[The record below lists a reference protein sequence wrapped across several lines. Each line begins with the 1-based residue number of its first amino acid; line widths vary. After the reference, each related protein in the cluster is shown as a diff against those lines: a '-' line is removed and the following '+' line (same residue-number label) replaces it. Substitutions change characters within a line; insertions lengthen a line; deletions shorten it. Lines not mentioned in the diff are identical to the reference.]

1 MPGNGIS
8 MLSVFLFFCIS
19 KLSSL
24 CYMLPGFVTFNSKHG
39 ISAFS
44 ISSLWGYFPFC
55 AFWSCL
61 WKGYGRLLHLLQ
73 FKNDETIIWI
83 DSPYF
88 VLQLH
93 HVGAPGSKS
102 IAPVTYMWR
111 PIEKKDIG
119 IGAEHDVDS
128 VNSTQTYE
136 CCSSFRQL
144 WVWMHASAFNEGYDA
159 LKFACQKLV
168 NCRDYLSLIY
178 FFPFWRL

>member
-55 AFWSCL
+55 AFWSCP

-73 FKNDETIIWI
+73 FKNDETNIWI

-111 PIEKKDIG
+111 PIQKKDIG

-128 VNSTQTYE
+128 VNNTDKWVFFFLPPTMVVDA
-136 CCSSFRQL
+136 CLSFQWRMWCFEICL
-144 WVWMHASAFNEGYDA
+144 SKTG
-159 LKFACQKLV
+159 KL
-168 NCRDYLSLIY
+168 
-178 FFPFWRL
+178 